1 MCGRFAQ
8 AKLDW
13 PSYFEL
19 FGDMDVPD
27 LPISFNIKP
36 TQNVA
41 IAFNHDGAIIS
52 KPARWWFV
60 PHWHRGAVKSWKAT
74 TFNAKIET
82 AHKKPTFGIAWRQN
96 RCIIP
101 ATGYYEW
108 TGPKGS
114 KQPHYITVEQNVPVF
129 FFAGLYST
137 IQDGTR
143 TATIITQD
151 AAPNIAEIHHR
162 MPVILP
168 LDQLKS
174 WMGCEAGD
182 YGWSGGFKHHQV
194 NPFEMKDDGV
204 ELVEKIAIL

>member
-19 FGDMDVPD
+19 FGDMEPPN
-27 LPISFNIKP
+27 LPVSFNIKP
-36 TQNVA
+36 TQD
-41 IAFNHDGAIIS
+41 IAMAYIRDGEIIAL
-52 KPARWWFV
+52 PARWWFV
-60 PHWHRGAVKSWKAT
+60 PHWHRGSVKDWKAT

-82 AHKKPTFGIAWRQN
+82 AYEKPTFRTAWQHN

-114 KQPHYITVEQNVPVF
+114 KQPHYITVEQNAPVF

-137 IQDGTR
+137 LGDGLQT
-143 TATIITQD
+143 TTIMTTQ
-151 AAPNIAEIHHR
+151 AAPEIAELHHR

-168 LDQLKS
+168 AEQIAP
-174 WMGCEAGD
+174 WMACEDGD
-182 YGWSGGFKHHQV
+182 YGRTDGFKHHPV
-194 NPFEMKDDGV
+194 KPFGIKDDGA
-204 ELVEKIAIL
+204 ELIIP

>member
-19 FGDMDVPD
+19 FGDMEPPD
-27 LPISFNIKP
+27 LPVSFNIKP
-36 TQNVA
+36 TQD
-41 IAFNHDGAIIS
+41 IAMAYMRDGKIIAS
-52 KPARWWFV
+52 PARWWFV
-60 PHWHRGAVKSWKAT
+60 PHWHKGAVKDWKAT

-82 AHKKPTFGIAWRQN
+82 AHEKPTFRTAWRHN

-137 IQDGTR
+137 LRDGTQ
-143 TATIITQD
+143 TATILTQD
-151 AAPNIAEIHHR
+151 AGPEIAELHHR

-168 LDQLKS
+168 GDQIER
-174 WMGCEAGD
+174 WMACKDGD
-182 YGWSGGFKHHQV
+182 YGWSGGFKHHLV
-194 NPFEMKDDGV
+194 KPFGIKNDGY
-204 ELVEKIAIL
+204 ELLMPIV

>member
-19 FGDMDVPD
+19 FGDMEPPD
-27 LPISFNIKP
+27 IPISYNIKP
-36 TQNVA
+36 TQD
-41 IAFNHDGAIIS
+41 IAMVYMRNGKITAS
-52 KPARWWFV
+52 QARWWFV
-60 PHWHRGAVKSWKAT
+60 PHWHKGGVKDWKAT

-82 AHKKPTFGIAWRQN
+82 AYEKPTFRTAWRHN

-137 IQDGTR
+137 LGDGTQ
-143 TATIITQD
+143 TTTIMTKD
-151 AAPNIAEIHHR
+151 AAPDIAELHHR
-162 MPVILP
+162 MPVILHTGKIQDW
-168 LDQLKS
+168 LNCRE
-174 WMGCEAGD
+174 GN
-182 YGWSGGFKHHQV
+182 YGRDDNFKNHPV
-194 NPFEMKDDGV
+194 RLFGINDDGPSM
-204 ELVEKIAIL
+204 ILPL

>member
-19 FGDMDVPD
+19 FGTLEPPS
-27 LPISFNIKP
+27 LPVSFNIKP
-36 TQNVA
+36 TQDIA
-41 IAFNHDGAIIS
+41 IAYMRDGEIIAS
-52 KPARWWFV
+52 PARWWFV
-60 PHWHRGAVKSWKAT
+60 PHWHRGNIKDWKTT

-82 AHKKPTFGIAWRQN
+82 AYEKPTFRTAWRHN

-108 TGPKGS
+108 TGSKGS

-137 IQDGTR
+137 LGDGIQTTTIM
-143 TATIITQD
+143 TAQ
-151 AAPNIAEIHHR
+151 AAPEIVELHHR

-168 LDQLKS
+168 AEQIEP
-174 WMGCEAGD
+174 WMACDDGN
-182 YGWSGGFKHHQV
+182 YGWTDDLKHHPV
-194 NPFEMKDDGV
+194 KSFGIKDDGA
-204 ELVEKIAIL
+204 ELIIP

>member
-13 PSYFEL
+13 PSYFEM
-19 FGDMDVPD
+19 FGDIEPPD
-27 LPISFNIKP
+27 IPVSFNIKP
-36 TQNVA
+36 TQDIAMAYMRDGEIVA
-41 IAFNHDGAIIS
+41 S
-52 KPARWWFV
+52 PARWWFV
-60 PHWHRGAVKSWKAT
+60 PHWHKGAVKDWKAT

-82 AHKKPTFGIAWRQN
+82 ASEKPTFRTAWRQN

-114 KQPHYITVEQNVPVF
+114 KQPHYITPEQNVPVF

-137 IQDGTR
+137 LRDGTQ
-143 TATIITQD
+143 TTTILTQD
-151 AAPNIAEIHHR
+151 AGSDTAELHHR

-168 LDQLKS
+168 VDQIEP
-174 WMGCEAGD
+174 WMACDDGD
-182 YGWSGGFKHHQV
+182 YGWSGGFKHHPV
-194 NPFEMKDDGV
+194 KPFGVKDDGY
-204 ELVEKIAIL
+204 ELLMPIV